1 MTPLLEVQDVS
12 FAYEGKKPILED
24 VNLTVYPR
32 EYLAL
37 LGPNGGGKTTLLKLI
52 LGLLTPDSGRILLKG
67 RSNGDRDRFIGY
79 LPQHAGVKDTFPLT
93 VFDAVLMGL
102 VDAGHRGWRFSRKEK
117 RDAEAALEQ
126 VDMLSMK
133 NTFLHSLSGGQRQRV
148 FIARSLV
155 SGPELLILDEPT
167 SNIDPQAKFC
177 FYTFL
182 AELKNRISIL
192 MVTHD
197 TSLSAAGVDRL
208 ACLNRWLIESSEP
221 VLSKEMMEL
230 MYGVHEDHNCPMYH
244 EMREW
249 AE

>member
-12 FAYEGKKPILED
+12 FAYEGRKPILED
-24 VNLTVYPR
+24 VNFTVYPQ
-32 EYLAL
+32 EYIAL
-37 LGPNGGGKTTLLKLI
+37 LGPNGGGKTTLLKVI
-52 LGLLTPDSGRILLKG
+52 LGLLTPDTGRVLLKG
-67 RSNGDRDRFIGY
+67 RPNGDRDRFIGY
-79 LPQHAGVKDTFPLT
+79 LPQHAGIKDTFPLT

-148 FIARSLV
+148 FIARSLA

-182 AELKNRISIL
+182 AELKSRISIL

-197 TSLSAAGVDRL
+197 MSLSAAGVDRL

-230 MYGVHEDHNCPMYH
+230 MYGVHENHNCPMYH